1 MNISGYYELTIEKDN
16 DYNFLNVEII
26 KYKFINLNAFK
37 SFLSRVMI
45 HDEFSENLNVSYHAK
60 KKDVFEYITEVIP
73 NKFQIELY
81 YDRGQDPDEEK
92 RFFEVYYKEWDLS
105 NGFFCDHAT
114 ASVYQFRK
122 DVQQNEYFNYTKE
135 DGTQQSF
142 LKRILFP
149 NPKKVPHYEINWE

>member
-45 HDEFSENLNVSYHAK
+45 HDEFSETLNVSYHAK

-73 NKFQIELY
+73 NDFQIQLY

-92 RFFEVYYKEWDLS
+92 RYFEVYYKELS
-105 NGFFCDHAT
+105 HGIFNDHGS
-114 ASVYQFRK
+114 ASVYQFKK
-122 DVQQNEYFNYTKE
+122 DFIDEDFTFTDK
-135 DGTQQSF
+135 DGTQNTMTF
-142 LKRILFP
+142 KRILFP
-149 NPKKVPHYEINWE
+149 NPKKVPHYKINWR

>member
-45 HDEFSENLNVSYHAK
+45 HDEFSETLNVSYHAK

-73 NKFQIELY
+73 NDFQIQLY

-92 RFFEVYYKEWDLS
+92 RCFEVYYKESLILG
-105 NGFFCDHAT
+105 NGFSNRA
-114 ASVYQFRK
+114 VYQFRK

-149 NPKKVPHYEINWE
+149 NPKKVPYYEINCE

>member
-1 MNISGYYELTIEKDN
+1 MNISGYYELTIEKGD

-45 HDEFSENLNVSYHAK
+45 HDEFSETFNVSYHAK
-60 KKDVFEYITEVIP
+60 KKDVFKYITEVIP
-73 NKFQIELY
+73 NEFQIQLY

-114 ASVYQFRK
+114 ASVYQFKK
-122 DVQQNEYFNYTKE
+122 DFIDEDFTFTNR
-135 DGTQQSF
+135 DGTEETMTF
-142 LKRILFP
+142 KRILFP
-149 NPKKVPHYEINWE
+149 NPKKVPHYEINWR